1 VLQVILAAGLLLVP
15 AAALPADRA
24 PAASTPPTSAAT
36 PPSEERPG
44 YGVVESIV
52 ALDAGE
58 AEASASAGASRE
70 IPPGR
75 RKAERYLIRV
85 RMDDG
90 TVQIRTAD
98 KREVREG
105 ERVLITNAGDIV
117 PE

>member
-1 VLQVILAAGLLLVP
+1 MLRAVLAAGLLLVP
-15 AAALPADRA
+15 AAALSADRA
-24 PAASTPPTSAAT
+24 PEAAT

-44 YGVVESIV
+44 YGVVQSIV
-52 ALDAGE
+52 PLPSGDTE
-58 AEASASAGASRE
+58 PSASAGATRE
-70 IPPGR
+70 SAAGS
-75 RKAERYLIRV
+75 KARRYLVRV

-90 TVQIRTAD
+90 SIQVRSVG

>member
-1 VLQVILAAGLLLVP
+1 MLRAVLAAGLLLVP
-15 AAALPADRA
+15 AAALSADRA
-24 PAASTPPTSAAT
+24 PAATPS
-36 PPSEERPG
+36 SEERPG

-52 ALDAGE
+52 ALDPGE
-58 AEASASAGASRE
+58 AEASASAGASRDV
-70 IPPGR
+70 PPGT
-75 RKAERYLIRV
+75 RKAQRYLIRV

-90 TVQIRTAD
+90 TVQIRSVS

>member
-1 VLQVILAAGLLLVP
+1 MLAAGLLLVP
-15 AAALPADRA
+15 AAALSADRT
-24 PAASTPPTSAAT
+24 PAAAT
-36 PPSEERPG
+36 PPAEERPG
-44 YGVVESIV
+44 YGVVESVV
-52 ALDAGE
+52 ALDPGE
-58 AEASASAGASRE
+58 AEASASAGASRDV
-70 IPPGR
+70 PPGM

-90 TVQIRTAD
+90 TVQIRSVA